1 MSTEHSL
8 EESIRTERELIAA
21 IRASSR
27 RLSIPILMVIVKT
40 FAVPFL
46 AFIALLIMGGYFRA
60 FMNNQFQDVGV
71 NSTAQFAAALLTVA
85 GTVIA
90 WRWAERRF
98 GGLTLVR
105 RLATVS
111 RAVLRVEQAI
121 ESARSQSTP
130 AADDLARID
139 ALANEAWD
147 TYLHTMRASGL
158 PVDEPL

>member
-1 MSTEHSL
+1 MSTQHSL

-40 FAVPFL
+40 FAIPFL
-46 AFIALLIMGGYFRA
+46 AFIALLIVGGYFRA
-60 FMNNQFQDVGV
+60 FMNNQFQDAGV
-71 NSTAQFAAALLTVA
+71 NSSAQFAAALATVA
-85 GTVIA
+85 GTVIT

-98 GGLTLVR
+98 GGLALVR

-121 ESARSQSTP
+121 ESARAQPSIAP
-130 AADDLARID
+130 DELARID
-139 ALANEAWD
+139 VLANEAWD
-147 TYLHTMRASGL
+147 TYQHAMRASGL
-158 PVDEPL
+158 PVDEQL